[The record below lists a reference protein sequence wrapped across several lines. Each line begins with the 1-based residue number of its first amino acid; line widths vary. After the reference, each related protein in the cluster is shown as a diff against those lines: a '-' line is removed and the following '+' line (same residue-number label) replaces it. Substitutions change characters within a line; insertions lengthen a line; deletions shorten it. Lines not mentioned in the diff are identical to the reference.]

1 MITKEKEEINKSY
14 KKNQILKKK
23 KSKES
28 EKLKKRTNM
37 KNKILKKI

>member
-23 KSKES
+23 IQGVKKV
-28 EKLKKRTNM
+28 EKKTNM
-37 KNKILKKI
+37 KNKMLKKI